1 MQFYTHY
8 LTQEERKRKETLQ
21 TLMSATMK
29 QLKIMIKPKPTL
41 YYINGDDWSA
51 YRSLDHSSR
60 LGYKTKP
67 TYEAGI
73 YS

>member
-1 MQFYTHY
+1 
-8 LTQEERKRKETLQ
+8 
-21 TLMSATMK
+21 MSATMK